1 MVVTHES
8 PFSLERKSA
17 SFKEPSPAPASRSPF
32 SIEKAFRFIERY
44 LNSSERE
51 VRGLARDA
59 AFQRAYGVAE
69 MFTKIAALLSK
80 QDAES
85 SESLRTIARTAGK
98 NDVFSGGMLSM
109 QIVACFELAKDE
121 DVAAAHTRAGTQ
133 TQHHANMHNASVGL
147 QIGIPFVRELVR
159 SGRLKDVLHDSAYK
173 SDLVRR
179 VLAAYNREDPRG
191 LQLITDSSNPGGIGF
206 GDLSTIEEE
215 KHFYGI
221 CAQLEDT
228 YTVLNTPHDNA

>member
-8 PFSLERKSA
+8 PFSVERETA
-17 SFKEPSPAPASRSPF
+17 SFREPSPVPASRSPF

-44 LNSSERE
+44 LSSSERE

-80 QDAES
+80 QDADTNDS
-85 SESLRTIARTAGK
+85 ISTITRTVGK

-121 DVAAAHTRAGTQ
+121 EVAEANKRPNPQ

-159 SGRLKDVLHDSAYK
+159 SGKIKDVLHNNAYK

-179 VLAAYNREDPRG
+179 VLAAYNREDPSG
-191 LQLITDSSNPGGIGF
+191 LQLITDSSNPSGIGF
-206 GDLSTIEEE
+206 GDLSSIEEE

-221 CAQLEDT
+221 CAQLEET
-228 YTVLNTPHDNA
+228 YTVLNKPQNNA

>member
-1 MVVTHES
+1 MVLTHES
-8 PFSLERKSA
+8 PFSLERKTASSA
-17 SFKEPSPAPASRSPF
+17 EPLPVPNRRSPF
-32 SIEKAFRFIERY
+32 NIEKAFRFIERY

-80 QDAES
+80 QDAE
-85 SESLRTIARTAGK
+85 LPDPIGHIARTTGR

-109 QIVACFELAKDE
+109 EIVACFELAKD
-121 DVAAAHTRAGTQ
+121 DTVAAPKCPNSQ
-133 TQHHANMHNASVGL
+133 TQQHANMHNASVGL

-159 SGRLKDVLHDSAYK
+159 SGRIRDVLHNNAYK

-179 VLAAYNREDPRG
+179 VLAAYNREDPSG
-191 LQLITDSSNPGGIGF
+191 LQLITDSSNPNGVGF

-215 KHFYGI
+215 KNFYGL

-228 YTVLNTPHDNA
+228 YAVLNKPRDNA